1 MRRIVPA
8 YALSLL
14 VLAGAVLL
22 RWLLDPLMGDSLPLV
37 TLFGAVAAAVWVGG
51 YQPALLVTLVGY
63 VTCHYLFIAPRGT
76 FAFTAEIGVGV
87 GAYLFTCALIIG
99 IGEGMRRAQMR
110 ASTRGELLRVTLG
123 SIGDAVITTDIE
135 GRVTYLNR
143 VAESLTGWT
152 QQDALGHALDEVF
165 RIVNDDS
172 RETVESPAAQALR
185 RGVVVGLA
193 NHTLLI
199 ARDGAERPIDD
210 SAAPIKDER
219 GVVSGCVLIF
229 RDVSERRQWEKREAA
244 RLLSARLLASIVES
258 SDDPIISK
266 SLDGII
272 QTWNAAAERLFGY
285 TSDEAVGRHISIVIP
300 PDRIAEEDHIIATL
314 KAGTRIE
321 HFETERLRKNGQR
334 ILVSLTVSPIR
345 DEAGVV
351 IGASKM
357 VRDITERSLAES
369 ERQKLVTLV
378 ENSTDF
384 ISICDMTAVPIFMNR
399 AGLQM
404 IGLDSL
410 EEARTVRVTDFFFP
424 EDEPRVNE
432 LFREVLDK
440 GHAEMDVRFRH
451 FKTGQALWMSYKV
464 LRLDDP
470 RGQPVAIA
478 TVSQDVT
485 ERRRMEDSLRGL
497 AADLAEADRRKDE
510 FLATL
515 AHELRNPLAP
525 LSNTLEILKRSSGPD
540 ASVRRGLDT
549 MERQLEQLV
558 RLVDDLLDL
567 SRITHNRIE
576 LRKRPVELA
585 SVLRQAILAA
595 QPLANAARHTIEVNV
610 PSEPLYLH
618 ADPVR
623 LAQVFGNLLNNSC
636 KYTPPGGTI
645 RVTAQRDDQSAV
657 VTVTDTGI
665 GIPRDRLASIFDMFA
680 QVDQTLER
688 SQGGLGIGLTLVK
701 RLVELHSGTIE
712 AQSAGEGLGSAFV
725 VRMPAALD
733 VAHVAQPA
741 ASETQTSSATHRILV
756 VDDNED
762 SADSLAMLLQ
772 LTGHEVF
779 TAHDGPSALEAAEQH
794 RPGVVLLDIGL
805 PALNGYDVCRRIR
818 QEPWGKTMVLIALTG
833 WGQDEDRRRSQEA
846 GFDSHLVKPVDHTR
860 LLALLATLT
869 EPRTTS

>member
-1 MRRIVPA
+1 VRRTVPT
-8 YALSLL
+8 YAISLL

-22 RWLLDPLMGDSLPLV
+22 RWLLDPVMGDSLPLV

-51 YQPALLVTLVGY
+51 YQPALLVTIVGY
-63 VTCHYLFIAPRGT
+63 VACHFLFIEPRG
-76 FAFTAEIGVGV
+76 AFSFDAGIVVGV
-87 GAYLFTCALIIG
+87 LAYLFTCALIIT
-99 IGEGMRRAQMR
+99 IGEAMRRAQTR
-110 ASTRGELLRVTLG
+110 ASARGEVLRVTLG

-152 QQDALGHALDEVF
+152 EHDALGHPLAEVF
-165 RIVNDDS
+165 RIINEDS
-172 RETVESPAAQALR
+172 RKTVESPATRALR
-185 RGVVVGLA
+185 QGVVVGLA

-199 ARDGAERPIDD
+199 ARDGSERPIDD
-210 SAAPIKDER
+210 SAAPIRDD
-219 GVVSGCVLIF
+219 GDVVSGCVLIF
-229 RDVSERRQWEKREAA
+229 RDVSERRQWEKREAD

-258 SDDPIISK
+258 SDDAIISK

-272 QTWNAAAERLFGY
+272 QTWNAAAERLFGH
-285 TSDEAVGRHISIVIP
+285 TSQEAVGRHISLVIP
-300 PDRIAEEDHIIATL
+300 PDRIAEEDRIIATL

-321 HFETERLRKNGQR
+321 HFETERIRKNGQR

-345 DEAGVV
+345 NDAGVV
-351 IGASKM
+351 IGASKI

-384 ISICDMTAVPIFMNR
+384 IGICDMNAVPIFMNR

-424 EDEPRVNE
+424 EDEPRVSE
-432 LFREVLDK
+432 LFRDVLDK
-440 GHAEMDVRFRH
+440 GHAEIDVRFRH
-451 FKTGQALWMSYKV
+451 FKTGQALWMAYKV

-497 AADLAEADRRKDE
+497 AADLAEADRRKNE

-525 LSNTLEILKRSSGPD
+525 LTNTLEFLKRSSNQD

-585 SVLRQAILAA
+585 SVLRQAVLAA
-595 QPLANAARHTIEVNV
+595 QPLADAARHTIEVNV
-610 PSEPLYLH
+610 PSEPVYLH

-623 LAQVFGNLLNNSC
+623 LTQVFGNLLNNSC

-701 RLVELHSGTIE
+701 RLVEMHSGSVE
-712 AQSAGEGLGSAFV
+712 AQSAGEGHGSAFV
-725 VRMPAALD
+725 VRLPAALD

-741 ASETQTSSATHRILV
+741 ASETYTSSVTHRILV

-762 SADSLAMLLQ
+762 SADSLAILLQ
-772 LTGHEVF
+772 MTGHEVF
-779 TAHDGPSALEAAEQH
+779 IAHDGHSALDSAERH
-794 RPGVVLLDIGL
+794 RPGVALLDIGL
-805 PALNGYDVCRRIR
+805 PSLNGYDVCRRIR

-846 GFDSHLVKPVDHTR
+846 GFDGHLVKPVDHTR
-860 LLALLATLT
+860 LLTLLATLT